1 MKLLMIMVDADRRE
15 DVEGLLDRYEVSGY
29 SEVPNVLGKGE
40 SGRKLGSRAFPGSST
55 LYFTVVP
62 RDTYE
67 ALCGEL
73 KTLDA
78 KSARDDGLTAFIL
91 NAEKVV

>member
-15 DVEGLLDRYEVSGY
+15 DVEKLLDRYEVSGHT
-29 SEVPNVLGKGE
+29 EIPNVLGKGE

-55 LYFTVVP
+55 LFFTVVP

-73 KTLDA
+73 KALDA
-78 KSARDDGLTAFIL
+78 KSDPDEGLTVFKL

>member
-62 RDTYE
+62 RETYE

-73 KTLDA
+73 KALDA
-78 KSARDDGLTAFIL
+78 KSTRDDGLTAFIL